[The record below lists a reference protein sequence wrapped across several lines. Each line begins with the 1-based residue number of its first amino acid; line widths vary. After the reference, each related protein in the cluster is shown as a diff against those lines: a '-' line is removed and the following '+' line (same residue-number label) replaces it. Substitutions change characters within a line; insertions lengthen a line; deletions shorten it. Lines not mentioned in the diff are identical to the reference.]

1 MKEVTGELNM
11 TLIVAISIGILAAF
25 FFGIVWPMLNHNFQ
39 SEANCKSATCNCK
52 EEIREANNGKCC
64 CWISKNTE
72 NPGDNVGSCSS
83 DGLFTCPFG
92 G

>member
-25 FFGIVWPMLNHNFQ
+25 FFGVIWPMLDHNFQ
-39 SEANCKSATCNCK
+39 SEANCKSATCNCSQDV
-52 EEIREANNGKCC
+52 RGANNGKCC
-64 CWISKNTE
+64 CKITNDSKEMQDISGNCNGE
-72 NPGDNVGSCSS
+72 
-83 DGLFTCPFG
+83 GLFTCPFG